1 VVAMQ
6 THTDDFAGLG
16 GAIARA
22 GLAVVA
28 FGVLTALPLLGDA
41 GSSMSGPS
49 QVAQADTTTDTPL
62 REGSSC
68 EI

>member
-1 VVAMQ
+1 MH
-6 THTDDFAGLG
+6 TRTDDFAGLR

-28 FGVLTALPLLGDA
+28 FGVLTALPLLGNA
-41 GSSMSGPS
+41 GSHLSGPN
-49 QVAQADTTTDTPL
+49 QVAQADASTSTPL

>member
-1 VVAMQ
+1 MH
-6 THTDDFAGLG
+6 TRTDDFSGLR

-28 FGVLTALPLLGDA
+28 FGVLTALPLLGHA
-41 GSSMSGPS
+41 TAPTTGSV
-49 QVAQADTTTDTPL
+49 QVAQVDTTHHTPL

>member
-1 VVAMQ
+1 M
-6 THTDDFAGLG
+6 HTRTDEFTGLR

-28 FGVLTALPLLGDA
+28 FGVLTALPLVGHGPTPGA
-41 GSSMSGPS
+41 GSV
-49 QVAQADTTTDTPL
+49 QVAQADTSHHSPVQ
-62 REGSSC
+62 ESSWC